1 MGAMASDTGVD
12 LMSLAPIPARMLHDT
27 AVFYVVDYMDRYQN
41 KVYREITIKNVH
53 LQASNN
59 VLKRANDTEV
69 QLRGILFVDERRSNP
84 RIDLYALQQESLEK
98 GDTMRAVVY
107 DASGN
112 EVGDYTVIEVD
123 DLPDVPAT
131 RRHHWELS
139 LI

>member
-1 MGAMASDTGVD
+1 MG
-12 LMSLAPIPARMLHDT
+12 LAPIPGSMLHDT
-27 AVFYVVDYMDRYQN
+27 AIFYVVDYMDRYQN
-41 KVYREITIKNVH
+41 KVYREITVKNVH
-53 LQASNN
+53 LQSSNN

-69 QLRGILFVDERRSNP
+69 QLRGILFVDDRRSTP
-84 RIDLYALQQESLEK
+84 RIDLYALQKESLEK
-98 GDTMRAVVY
+98 GDTMRVMVK

-112 EVGDYTVIEVD
+112 EVGEYAVIEVD

>member
-1 MGAMASDTGVD
+1 MG
-12 LMSLAPIPARMLHDT
+12 LAPIPSRMLHDT

-41 KVYREITIKNVH
+41 KVYREITVKNVH
-53 LQASNN
+53 LQSDYD

-69 QLRGILFVDERRSNP
+69 QTRGILFVDERRSTP
-84 RIDLYALQQESLEK
+84 KLDLYALQKESLDK
-98 GDTMRAVVY
+98 GDTMRVVVY

-112 EVGDYTVIEVD
+112 ESGDFAVMQVN

-139 LI
+139 LV

>member
-1 MGAMASDTGVD
+1 MG
-12 LMSLAPIPARMLHDT
+12 LAPIPGSMLHDT
-27 AVFYVVDYMDRYQN
+27 AIFYVVDYMDRYQK
-41 KVYREITIKNVH
+41 KVYREITVKNVH
-53 LQASNN
+53 LQSSNN

-69 QLRGILFVDERRSNP
+69 QLRGILFVDDRRSTP
-84 RIDLYALQQESLEK
+84 RIDLYALQKESLKK
-98 GDTMRAVVY
+98 GDTMRVMVK

-112 EVGDYTVIEVD
+112 EVGEYAVIEVD

>member
-1 MGAMASDTGVD
+1 MG
-12 LMSLAPIPARMLHDT
+12 LAPIPGSMLHDT
-27 AVFYVVDYMDRYQN
+27 AIFYVVDYMDRYQK
-41 KVYREITIKNVH
+41 KVYREITVKNVH
-53 LQASNN
+53 LQSSNN

-69 QLRGILFVDERRSNP
+69 QLRGILFVDDRRSTP
-84 RIDLYALQQESLEK
+84 RIDLYALQKESLEK
-98 GDTMRAVVY
+98 GDTMRVMVK

-112 EVGDYTVIEVD
+112 EVGEYAVIEVD